1 MKLGKT
7 LGILALGAAVTIGA
21 LNVPGTA
28 PEQVFVDNNQPTAE
42 MVIEQ
47 QDAFAPTAQIADTT
61 YYNEIHQPGLDAVQQ
76 ETNNSGLVTMAPTQI
91 AENLKHPSV
100 EGGYDTDF
108 ESAYFSARFSDS
120 QDQASFEVVC
130 TDQGIGDALIDGH
143 GPLKTLDNGIAL
155 QRIGEGQISSDW
167 IQMDASGDCHCLV
180 ASQGMTMQQ
189 TAHMAN
195 SLQTF
200 NPVNVG
206 GAYIAQ

>member
-21 LNVPGTA
+21 LNVAGPA
-28 PEQVFVDNNQPTAE
+28 PEQVFVGNDQPRAE

-47 QDAFAPTAQIADTT
+47 QDAFAPSAQVADTT
-61 YYNEIHQPGLDAVQQ
+61 YYNEVHQPGLDAIQQ

-91 AENLKHPSV
+91 AEQLQHPSV
-100 EGGYDTDF
+100 EGGYDNDF

-120 QDQASFEVVC
+120 QGKASFEVVC
-130 TDQGIGDALIDGH
+130 TDQGIGDALVDGH
-143 GPLKTLDNGIAL
+143 GPLTTLNNGIAL
-155 QRIGEGQISSDW
+155 QNIGEGRISSDW
-167 IQMDASGDCHCLV
+167 VQMDASGQSHCLV

-189 TAHMAN
+189 TATMAN

-200 NPVNVG
+200 NPVSVG
-206 GAYIAQ
+206 GAYIAH